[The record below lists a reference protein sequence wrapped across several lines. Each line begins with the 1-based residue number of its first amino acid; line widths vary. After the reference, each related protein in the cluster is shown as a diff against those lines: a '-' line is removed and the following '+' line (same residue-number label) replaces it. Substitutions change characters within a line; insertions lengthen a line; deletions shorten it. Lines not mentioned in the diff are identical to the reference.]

1 MLFRVVFW
9 DVTLCGLI
17 KSDRDFEGWQLRYV
31 LGSSGPNVVS
41 QCCSLKMEATILR
54 SRENCNANSSNMLAR
69 VRPGNSRSEEG
80 IVYVVETGV
89 AETSAGVAE
98 TLEEV

>member
-1 MLFRVVFW
+1 
-9 DVTLCGLI
+9 
-17 KSDRDFEGWQLRYV
+17 
-31 LGSSGPNVVS
+31 
-41 QCCSLKMEATILR
+41 
-54 SRENCNANSSNMLAR
+54 MLAR